1 MGGAGWAQGGP
12 RSRRGGSDLAPSERP
27 GGHVALN
34 EARDAPSPAQTQGS
48 LARLPPRLHAGP
60 GDSGRA
66 LSSARGSSRNLPVG
80 GWLHDSWNLAHMML
94 KPAASTGATWQA
106 QGPLEAAPHDIVCV
120 PQKAHGCSAC
130 GGRREDT
137 RLPAAIRRVAR
148 GVRRGAASRR
158 ACVHHTEASP
168 ACVCVCARV
177 CVCLPERFRLWL
189 DGAWVGAPL
198 PAHESPPPAQ
208 PGSTSMGA
216 AARTAATVPAPAHRP
231 PPARPCPPARSDRER
246 SVAQSRG
253 WANKPGARP
262 RRVGGSRADR
272 RKPSVAPTHPV
283 VAGRRRS
290 DRTRIEQVAS

>member
-1 MGGAGWAQGGP
+1 MTSSAYPKKRTAAQLAEAGGRTLGCPRQSDALRAECGVAQ
-12 RSRRGGSDLAPSERP
+12 RP
-27 GGHVALN
+27 G
-34 EARDAPSPAQTQGS
+34 E
-48 LARLPPRLHAGP
+48 LAFITPKLP
-60 GDSGRA
+60 
-66 LSSARGSSRNLPVG
+66 
-80 GWLHDSWNLAHMML
+80 
-94 KPAASTGATWQA
+94 
-106 QGPLEAAPHDIVCV
+106 
-120 PQKAHGCSAC
+120 
-130 GGRREDT
+130 
-137 RLPAAIRRVAR
+137 RRV
-148 GVRRGAASRR
+148 
-158 ACVHHTEASP
+158 
-168 ACVCVCARV
+168 CVCVCVRV

-231 PPARPCPPARSDRER
+231 PPARPRPPARSDRER